1 MRFVSRFVMVA
12 CASAVFAAAVLL
24 PVAHS
29 QSKDQWE
36 KLGSPIKGKLIK
48 IQGATYIVQMTT
60 QVPQLT
66 GNPPRLQ
73 LKELKKDFHFR
84 LTEDCAVRLPEPP
97 MAFDSQGNI
106 KRYTAAELSALKGPN
121 KTLPGYTG
129 DVADLRPGMFVQ
141 VQAVRK
147 KETQRGIAPPKVADD
162 EPLLTNFIVVLANA
176 AEPKK

>member
-1 MRFVSRFVMVA
+1 MRFVARFVMVA
-12 CASAVFAAAVLL
+12 CASAVFAAVLL
-24 PVAHS
+24 PVAQS
-29 QSKDQWE
+29 QSKVQWE
-36 KLGSPIKGKLIK
+36 KIGQPIKGKLVK
-48 IQGATYIVQMTT
+48 IQGATYVVQVTA

-84 LTEDCAVRLPEPP
+84 LTEDCIVRLPEPP

-106 KRYTAAELSALKGPN
+106 KKYTAAELNELKGPN

-147 KETQRGIAPPKVADD
+147 KETQRGIAPPKAADD
-162 EPLLTNFIVVLANA
+162 EPLLSNFVVVLANPV
-176 AEPKK
+176 EPKK